1 MAGVVEEQ
9 HRPLVVLGGLANS
22 LLDPTER
29 GEEIGGLAVE
39 QELGIPRPDS
49 AESGEDVV
57 DLSSV
62 ISRVEQ
68 GAGVVAPLAVSRW
81 WRETTRGA
89 TTPAPCSTREMTLER
104 STTSSPD
111 SAESGR
117 GIPSS
122 CSTARPPISSPR
134 SVGSSSE
141 FARPPSTTSGRCCSS
156 TTPAI

>member
-1 MAGVVEEQ
+1 LAGVEDANPDIRARLGEAAFERIEGNLGAAESQGPIFRMAGVVEEQ

-68 GAGVVAPLAVSRW
+68 GAGVVAPLVVSRHH
-81 WRETTRGA
+81 RETAHSFRPGRQGEEEGE
-89 TTPAPCSTREMTLER
+89 REGNSLQGR
-104 STTSSPD
+104 S
-111 SAESGR
+111 
-117 GIPSS
+117 I
-122 CSTARPPISSPR
+122 TA
-134 SVGSSSE
+134 
-141 FARPPSTTSGRCCSS
+141 
-156 TTPAI
+156 